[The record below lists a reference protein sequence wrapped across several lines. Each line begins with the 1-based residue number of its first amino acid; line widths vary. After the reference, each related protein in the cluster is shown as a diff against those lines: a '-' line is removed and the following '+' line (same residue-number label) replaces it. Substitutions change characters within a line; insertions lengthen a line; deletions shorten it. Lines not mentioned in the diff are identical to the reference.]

1 MNPILDGCIPLVL
14 TVREVCSVLRLSRP
28 KVYDLI
34 KDGYLEAFKLGGDWR
49 IVRRSV
55 ESYVGPIE
63 AIP

>member
-1 MNPILDGCIPLVL
+1 ML